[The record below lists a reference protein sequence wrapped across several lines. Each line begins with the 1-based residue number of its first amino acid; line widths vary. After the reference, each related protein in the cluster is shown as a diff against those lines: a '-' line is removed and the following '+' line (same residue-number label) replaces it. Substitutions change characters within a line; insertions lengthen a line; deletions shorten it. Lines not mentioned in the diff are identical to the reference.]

1 MSSTGPVDRCPYGD
15 FLRDSRRVVGPSSSS
30 PVYHIINGP
39 RQKKKTVS
47 QNNTQIDK
55 TREPYKEYVSSSII
69 TICTTCFVQLKRE
82 LKLNNPNR
90 QVIQTYLN
98 YKLQWISFNLLLLT
112 YLIFEILKNIY
123 NTIEC
128 LPHEIEYDIF
138 LKWQVIKKSI
148 HHISSFDI

>member
-1 MSSTGPVDRCPYGD
+1 MDTNGIVILCKNCHRKDSFSHHFSIIHYNGLHQMRFRFGKNSQKGIHHTIVTWTSYVDRCPYGD

-47 QNNTQIDK
+47 QNNTQIDN

-90 QVIQTYLN
+90 QVIQT
-98 YKLQWISFNLLLLT
+98 
-112 YLIFEILKNIY
+112 
-123 NTIEC
+123 
-128 LPHEIEYDIF
+128 
-138 LKWQVIKKSI
+138 
-148 HHISSFDI
+148 